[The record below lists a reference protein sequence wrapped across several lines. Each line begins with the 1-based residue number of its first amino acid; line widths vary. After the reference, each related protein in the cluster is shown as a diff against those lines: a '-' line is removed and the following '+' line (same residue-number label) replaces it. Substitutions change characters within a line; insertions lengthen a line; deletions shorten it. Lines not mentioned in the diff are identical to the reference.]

1 MMEFLKQFITKRKSV
16 DFEELGHKTMLDCRE
31 VGRAKE
37 ICACYIQCY
46 ADEIA
51 PQVSK
56 RYAAIERVNGCARG
70 LQAFLYGSGVPIAE
84 ARCLLGAIESLS
96 CWQ

>member
-1 MMEFLKQFITKRKSV
+1 MEFLKNFLTKRKSV
-16 DFEELGHKTMLDCRE
+16 DFEELGHKTMLDCKE
-31 VGRAKE
+31 IERARD
-37 ICACYIQCY
+37 ICACYIPCY

-51 PQVSK
+51 PQVAK
-56 RYAAIERVNGCARG
+56 RNVAIERVNEYACA